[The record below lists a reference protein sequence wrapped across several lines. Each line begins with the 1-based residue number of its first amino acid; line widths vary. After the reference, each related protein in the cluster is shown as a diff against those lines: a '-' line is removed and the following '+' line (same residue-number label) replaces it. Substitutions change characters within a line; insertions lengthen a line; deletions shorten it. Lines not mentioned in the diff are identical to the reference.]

1 MTNYIMDKV
10 LYRKIRK
17 SDFKEVESIINKSFD
32 LYKYVDNPIVLKYFL
47 KTYLY
52 SCLVEQT
59 FNCIAEKDG
68 KVVGVIL
75 GQSKKEYQYIKHLPY
90 LLFLGFYSSLMITTA
105 KLFKCDINQYKIL
118 SKTYKE
124 LLLDSEKDFD
134 GVLTLFAV
142 SQECQGYGVGNELLN
157 YLFQYLKH
165 KSTNNIYLFTD
176 TTCNYGFYDSHGFIR
191 QGDKSI
197 TITRENELFTLNIFL
212 YGINII

>member
-1 MTNYIMDKV
+1 
-10 LYRKIRK
+10 
-17 SDFKEVESIINKSFD
+17 
-32 LYKYVDNPIVLKYFL
+32 
-47 KTYLY
+47 
-52 SCLVEQT
+52 
-59 FNCIAEKDG
+59 
-68 KVVGVIL
+68 
-75 GQSKKEYQYIKHLPY
+75 
-90 LLFLGFYSSLMITTA
+90 MITTA
-105 KLFKCDINQYKIL
+105 KLFKCDINEYKIL

-142 SQECQGYGVGNELLN
+142 TQECQGYGVGNELLN

-191 QGDKSI
+191 QGDKII
-197 TITRENELFTLNIFL
+197 TITRENKLFTLNIFL